1 VYMYVTMSCQLFDRW
16 MCIFTEQYFF
26 SILVRSLK
34 SLSVFYFIIMHTTFI
49 HCTVWKFLLCCNFVI
64 LLFFYWPSVLFQ
76 FTLFLNDIKSNSDS
90 ATSKHSDKNA
100 KIRDGSKNT
109 IEDDPKCSSSNDQEE
124 KNTSE
129 YNPNSK
135 LTSTGSRSDYSS
147 CDAKK
152 SQDSKIATSHDSD
165 DSSADS
171 NSQGKNANSSSEH
184 ASANGNATIEE
195 QDHDS
200 YSKDSSASENE
211 KKTTRK

>member
-1 VYMYVTMSCQLFDRW
+1 MLM
-16 MCIFTEQYFF
+16 
-26 SILVRSLK
+26 
-34 SLSVFYFIIMHTTFI
+34 
-49 HCTVWKFLLCCNFVI
+49 
-64 LLFFYWPSVLFQ
+64 FFYWPSVLFQ

-100 KIRDGSKNT
+100 KLREGSKNT

-152 SQDSKIATSHDSD
+152 S
-165 DSSADS
+165 
-171 NSQGKNANSSSEH
+171 
-184 ASANGNATIEE
+184 
-195 QDHDS
+195 
-200 YSKDSSASENE
+200 
-211 KKTTRK
+211 R